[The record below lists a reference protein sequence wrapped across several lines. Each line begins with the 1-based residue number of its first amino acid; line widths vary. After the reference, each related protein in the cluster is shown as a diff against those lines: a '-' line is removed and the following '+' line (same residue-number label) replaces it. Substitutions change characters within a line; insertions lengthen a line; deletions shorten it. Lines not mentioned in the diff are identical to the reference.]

1 MERIRQF
8 WNTFKD
14 IPIVFSFVV
23 NLVLVLMLLILPT
36 INTTIPIRQ
45 QLPIR
50 FDLPVKFTLPLNQ
63 NTTVTTLT
71 PTHIS
76 TIVNLS
82 LGAFGK
88 VSTPVS
94 LELPAG
100 TPLQVS
106 LRMDI
111 PVSTTVSVNQ
121 TIPVNFDQRLAI
133 TLGKSGLVPVVTE
146 LHSAAKPLVAMQK
159 NLP

>member
-1 MERIRQF
+1 MERIRQC

-23 NLVLVLMLLILPT
+23 NLVLVLVLLILPMIDT
-36 INTTIPIRQ
+36 RIPIRQ
-45 QLPIR
+45 QLPIK

-71 PTHIS
+71 PTRIS

-100 TPLQVS
+100 TPIQVN
-106 LRMDI
+106 LNMDI

-121 TIPVNFDQRLAI
+121 TIPVNFNQRLAI
-133 TLGKSGLVPVVTE
+133 TLGK
-146 LHSAAKPLVAMQK
+146 
-159 NLP
+159 